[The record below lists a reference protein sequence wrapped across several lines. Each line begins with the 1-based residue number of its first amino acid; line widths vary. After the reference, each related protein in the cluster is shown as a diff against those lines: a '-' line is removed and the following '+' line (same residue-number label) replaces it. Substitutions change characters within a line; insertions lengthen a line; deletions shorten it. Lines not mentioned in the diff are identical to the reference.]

1 MKMNDESPTCWH
13 ALTVEQVFAALDTSP
28 KEISESAVAA
38 RLRLHGPNGTHGP
51 RRPLGWFAGSF
62 TARAARTQG
71 LPEPGKARIVQ
82 CRWR

>member
-51 RRPLGWFAGSF
+51 PPTLGMVCRELHRACRENPGFA
-62 TARAARTQG
+62 
-71 LPEPGKARIVQ
+71 
-82 CRWR
+82 